1 MKGRYYTHIDNNV
14 WCYGVYHT
22 KLFLNERLGQIEGR
36 SSCPKKKEK
45 NKNSKILY
53 STRILSDVYYLRV

>member
-45 NKNSKILY
+45 TKILK
-53 STRILSDVYYLRV
+53 YYIVHGS